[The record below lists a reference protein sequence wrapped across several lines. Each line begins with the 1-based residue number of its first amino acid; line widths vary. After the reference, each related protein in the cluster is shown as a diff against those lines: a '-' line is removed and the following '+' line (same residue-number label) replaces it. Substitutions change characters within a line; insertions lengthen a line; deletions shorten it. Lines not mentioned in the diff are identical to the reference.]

1 MTVLKKKLSR
11 ELEQVFNYHNAGRP
25 IVIEIE
31 PNGLV
36 SFREK
41 GRRTRWTASANW
53 LMAQVIWAEMSRR
66 GAERRKRRKARRKG
80 LGDVKGSV

>member
-1 MTVLKKKLSR
+1 MTLLKRKLSR
-11 ELEQVFNYHNAGRP
+11 ELEQIFNFHKGGRP

-31 PNGLV
+31 PVGLV

-66 GAERRKRRKARRKG
+66 SAERRKRRKARRKG
-80 LGDVKGSV
+80 LGDVK